1 MTLFDR
7 YLSRR
12 MIATL
17 LRTLL
22 ALVLIVMLID
32 FLTARQR
39 EISRHDVPWGMVFL
53 YYAAFVPTVIIK
65 YQAAAV
71 SVLITGLIVLGRA
84 AQDREIT
91 ALLASGVSLRRI
103 ARWPILL
110 ALFMSGGVYLFQE
123 TVGVAAYRE
132 FDRIDREYFSR
143 WAGGERPGVSWP
155 NLSGHWTA
163 HILKFNRRALT
174 GEDVYM
180 HSIQA
185 DKVQEIRADRI
196 FWEPAEE
203 RWVLEDGRW
212 SVFNPQATWEV
223 ETRRITQLDAPILE
237 TPEDLFALE
246 TPPDA
251 KTAAELWGDLQR
263 ADTLGMPVTAYWVD
277 YYVKFSQPALCFVM
291 IWLAIP
297 FALRLR
303 RGGLAISFGV
313 SIAIGLAYLFV
324 FFITMGLGRIDQLNP
339 FIAAW
344 TANVLFLCI
353 GLILFWRTPT

>member
-1 MTLFDR
+1 MTIMDR
-7 YLSRR
+7 YLTRR
-12 MIATL
+12 MLATL
-17 LRTLL
+17 VRTLL
-22 ALVLIVMLID
+22 ALVLLVLLID

-39 EISRHDVPWGMVFL
+39 EISKHEVPWAVVFE
-53 YYAAFVPTVIIK
+53 YYACFIPTVIIK

-71 SVLITGLIVLGRA
+71 SILITGLIVLGRA
-84 AQDREIT
+84 AQDKEVT

-103 ARWPILL
+103 ARWPILI
-110 ALFMSGGVYLFQE
+110 ALLMSGVVYAFQE
-123 TVGVAAYRE
+123 TAGVTAFRE
-132 FDRIDREYFSR
+132 FDRLDREYFSR

-174 GEDVYM
+174 GENVYM
-180 HSIQA
+180 HSLQP

-196 FWEPAEE
+196 YWDPD
-203 RWVLEDGRW
+203 RGKWLIEDGRW

-223 ETRRITQLDAPILE
+223 ETRRITQAEAPILE

-251 KTAAELWGDLQR
+251 KRAAELWADLQR
-263 ADTLGMPVTAYWVD
+263 GETLGMPVTPYWVD
-277 YYVKFSQPALCFVM
+277 YYVKFAQPALCFVM

-313 SIAIGLAYLFV
+313 SIAIGLAYVFV
-324 FFITMGLGRIDQLNP
+324 FFITMGLGRIDQIPP
-339 FIAAW
+339 FVAAW
-344 TANVLFLCI
+344 TANAIFLVL
-353 GLILFWRTPT
+353 GMVLFWRTPT